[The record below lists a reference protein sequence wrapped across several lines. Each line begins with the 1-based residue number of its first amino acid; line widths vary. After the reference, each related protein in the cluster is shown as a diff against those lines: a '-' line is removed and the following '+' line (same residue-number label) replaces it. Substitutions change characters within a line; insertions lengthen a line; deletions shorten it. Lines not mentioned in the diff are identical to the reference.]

1 MFHMLAHPAGEHDW
15 VNPSEDLLATLRGE
29 LDLDLRD
36 APDDS
41 DEGVSRGGT
50 TAGPVKKCRP
60 WHWLKEMR
68 YAIYTKPGS
77 GTCKPRG

>member
-1 MFHMLAHPAGEHDW
+1 MLHVLGHSAGQHDW

-41 DEGVSRGGT
+41 DEGGSRAGT
-50 TAGPVKKCRP
+50 TASPVKKCRP

-68 YAIYTKPGS
+68 YVIHIKPGD
-77 GTCKPRG
+77 

>member
-1 MFHMLAHPAGEHDW
+1 M
-15 VNPSEDLLATLRGE
+15 NPSEDLLVTLRGE

-36 APDDS
+36 APEDS
-41 DEGVSRGGT
+41 DEGGSRGAT

-68 YAIYTKPGS
+68 YTFYPKPVRWVS
-77 GTCKPRG
+77 KPRIRHQAMI

>member
-1 MFHMLAHPAGEHDW
+1 MEWQRLVLQSTWQTGVHDW
-15 VNPSEDLLATLRGE
+15 VNPSEELLATLRGE

-41 DEGVSRGGT
+41 DEGGSRGT
-50 TAGPVKKCRP
+50 DVGPIKKSRP

-68 YAIYTKPGS
+68 YH
-77 GTCKPRG
+77 CL

>member
-1 MFHMLAHPAGEHDW
+1 MLVFLAGEHDW

-41 DEGVSRGGT
+41 DEGGSRGAT
-50 TAGPVKKCRP
+50 AAGPAKKCRP
-60 WHWLKEMR
+60 WHWLQEMR
-68 YAIYTKPGS
+68 YAIYTGPAQCV
-77 GTCKPRG
+77 CKA